1 MQKISNITLHI
12 YNRQYKRKLLALCT
26 ICRENI
32 NFPQDCT
39 TVYLAFLHT
48 KSRDLSLCSDCRQS
62 PRLTPRTF
70 VVQTSEMLINTAF
83 SGIIELSK
91 TG

>member
-1 MQKISNITLHI
+1 MRIRT
-12 YNRQYKRKLLALCT
+12 
-26 ICRENI
+26 
-32 NFPQDCT
+32 
-39 TVYLAFLHT
+39 
-48 KSRDLSLCSDCRQS
+48 RDLQQFVLILYFLSDKKGTPDGVPSDCRQS

>member
-1 MQKISNITLHI
+1 MTMS
-12 YNRQYKRKLLALCT
+12 
-26 ICRENI
+26 
-32 NFPQDCT
+32 
-39 TVYLAFLHT
+39 
-48 KSRDLSLCSDCRQS
+48 SDCRQS